1 MSKINGIHLK
11 NCFAMSNHCSN
22 ELFKVCL
29 SLNESEI
36 ALYFFPGSSPWH
48 KTFWVFWFL
57 NLTFMCVYKW
67 EAVGQLLG

>member
-1 MSKINGIHLK
+1 MEIHLK

-36 ALYFFPGSSPWH
+36 ALYFFLAAHRGIKLFGSIG
-48 KTFWVFWFL
+48 F
-57 NLTFMCVYKW
+57 
-67 EAVGQLLG
+67 